1 MILIL
6 TMAKPDQTL
15 ITLMVTIFYQEIAK
29 SWQMSRLEDDVYS
42 FGLILLQSIVGPS
55 VSAREEAFLRDELV
69 PFSNKTGLVILDY
82 SYFKVVIS
90 VFVFRHRW
98 RARKEGEEW

>member
-1 MILIL
+1 MS
-6 TMAKPDQTL
+6 KPAQTL
-15 ITLMVTIFYQEIAK
+15 IVTLLYQEIAK

-69 PFSNKTGLVILDY
+69 RLWQYHIHKPELNHCTY
-82 SYFKVVIS
+82 
-90 VFVFRHRW
+90 
-98 RARKEGEEW
+98 

>member
-1 MILIL
+1 MS
-6 TMAKPDQTL
+6 KPDQTL
-15 ITLMVTIFYQEIAK
+15 MVTFLYQEIAK

-69 PFSNKTGLVILDY
+69 RFSQDGSHKPDLI
-82 SYFKVVIS
+82 
-90 VFVFRHRW
+90 FVLI
-98 RARKEGEEW
+98 